1 MSSYAQYLGK
11 LTNEISFSLGLILSV
26 VGIPC
31 NILALF
37 IFARLT
43 RNKTNMGF
51 LYIWL
56 CSIDIFIQLII
67 LFILQSKRIFGV
79 TLTTQSTSMCMLVN
93 FLQRFV
99 PRASSWITVLIT
111 FERLIFVLYGHSNR
125 FKLMKSKLFLTGII
139 FAIIVFVAIATAP
152 SLFFYIVA
160 GSCTADSAVLLLSDL
175 STILVRALA
184 PFLLMLLF
192 NIIMIR
198 KIIKQRKRIRIVP
211 TTSRSTRNRKENDFT
226 VSAMANSIA
235 FLVCNFPLVIYII
248 FYYINSYSGA
258 FNSGNDVFVASYSL
272 TSTITSYFS
281 FFVQSFS
288 IITYSFFNK
297 LFRLELYSLFSR
309 LFCFKCSNRV
319 GSVTRSD
326 KTIEF

>member
-11 LTNEISFSLGLILSV
+11 LTNDISFSLGLILSV

-31 NILALF
+31 NCLALF

-43 RNKTNMGF
+43 KNRTNMGF

-56 CSIDIFIQLII
+56 CSIDILIQLII
-67 LFILQSKRIFGV
+67 LFILQSKRIFEV

-99 PRASSWITVLIT
+99 PRTSSWITVLIT

-152 SLFFYIVA
+152 SLFFYIVS
-160 GSCTADSAVLLLSDL
+160 GSCTADVAVLLLSDL
-175 STILVRALA
+175 STIIVRALA

-198 KIIKQRKRIRIVP
+198 KIIKQRKRVLIAP
-211 TTSRSTRNRKENDFT
+211 SRSTRNRKENDFT
-226 VSAMANSIA
+226 VSAMANSVF
-235 FLVCNFPLVIYII
+235 FLIFNFPLVIYII

-258 FNSGNDVFVASYSL
+258 FNSSNDVFTASYSL
-272 TSTITSYFS
+272 TSVIASYFS
-281 FFVQSFS
+281 FFMQSFS
-288 IITYSFFNK
+288 FAIYFFFNK

-319 GSVTRSD
+319 GSVTQI
-326 KTIEF
+326 KPL

>member
-11 LTNEISFSLGLILSV
+11 LTNDISFSLGLILSV

-31 NILALF
+31 NFLAVF

-67 LFILQSKRIFGV
+67 LFIFQSKRIFGV

-99 PRASSWITVLIT
+99 PRTSSWLTVLIT

-160 GSCTADSAVLLLSDL
+160 GSCTADFAVLLLSDL

-198 KIIKQRKRIRIVP
+198 KIIKQRKRVLIGP
-211 TTSRSTRNRKENDFT
+211 NRSTRNRKENDFT
-226 VSAMANSIA
+226 VSVMANSIV
-235 FLVCNFPLVIYII
+235 FLICNFPLVIYFI
-248 FYYINSYSGA
+248 FYYINSYSGV
-258 FNSGNDVFVASYSL
+258 FNSGNDVFTASYSL
-272 TSTITSYFS
+272 TSTIASYFS

-288 IITYSFFNK
+288 FITYFFFNK

-309 LFCFKCSNRV
+309 WFCFNRV
-319 GSVTRSD
+319 GTVTHI
-326 KTIEF
+326 KTSNSNSLK